1 MKNQLSELDKFR
13 QLFDQAPL
21 GYQSLDIDGNFLEVN
36 QKWLDILGYKKE
48 EVIGKWFGDFLTPE
62 YQNGFR
68 ERFPV
73 FKAQGHI
80 HSEFEMVHKNGN
92 ILFIAFEGKIGYD
105 EVGSFKQTHCIL
117 EDITEKK
124 RNEKTLNDALNI
136 LKNAGR
142 LAKFG
147 GWNVVLSEDRSY
159 WSDEVAAIHE
169 MPAGHC
175 PLVEDGINF
184 YAPEW
189 REKITQVFIDCAQK
203 GIPYDE
209 EMEILT
215 STGKRVWVRTNGEAV
230 RDEKGIIYKV
240 QGGFQDITERKLA
253 DHKFKELMTKHKTF
267 IDTVPDII
275 MEVDRDKVY
284 TWANKAGYEFFG
296 DNVIGKEASY
306 YFEGEQDIYEKVK
319 PLFEGEEE
327 IIYLESYQKRKDGKI
342 RLLAWWC
349 KVYKDLEGNTIGAIS
364 SARDITEQRELEYS
378 LRESESKLRNILEN
392 STNLFYSHTID
403 HVVTFLSPQIEH
415 ILGYTQEE
423 ALIKWTELAS
433 DNPINEI
440 GFRYTAKAIETGK
453 RQPTYEL
460 ELIRKDGKKI
470 IVEVR
475 ESPLIENGKTVAI
488 IGSLVD
494 ITERKQAED
503 DLKKKNKDL
512 EETNSVMVGRELK
525 MIELKKEINE
535 LLKAMGKDEKYEC

>member
-364 SARDITEQRELEYS
+364 SARDITDMRDAEKNVRFQAY
-378 LRESESKLRNILEN
+378 ITEN
-392 STNLFYSHTID
+392 SPIITAYHDKELNMVWANKAYQAATGLDMDKIKGRKCFNVWNLSQPCKGCPVI
-403 HVVTFLSPQIEH
+403 
-415 ILGYTQEE
+415 
-423 ALIKWTELAS
+423 
-433 DNPINEI
+433 
-440 GFRYTAKAIETGK
+440 KAIETGEI
-453 RQPTYEL
+453 TFFEL
-460 ELIRKDGKKI
+460 TPDNQDHWPVTQGYWLSHA
-470 IVEVR
+470 VPVR
-475 ESPLIENGKTVAI
+475 DEHG
-488 IGSLVD
+488 D
-494 ITERKQAED
+494 ITGAIEFALNITEMKQAEIEI
-503 DLKKKNKDL
+503 KKKNKDL
-512 EETNSVMVGRELK
+512 GDYNALMVGRELR